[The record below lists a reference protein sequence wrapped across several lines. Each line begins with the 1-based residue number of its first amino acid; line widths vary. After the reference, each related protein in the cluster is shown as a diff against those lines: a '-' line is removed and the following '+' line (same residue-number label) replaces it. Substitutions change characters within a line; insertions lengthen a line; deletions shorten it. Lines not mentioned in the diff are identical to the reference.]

1 MSDQPTTPTPRPTPG
16 PARNKAAVPIV
27 VAVVA
32 ALITG
37 VMLLAPALA
46 GGGNE
51 SEAPVAG
58 VSRDGSRPPVDP
70 ENDPFAALVR
80 RDAGDP
86 MALGEVDAPVVMIN
100 YSEFQCPF
108 CGKFARDTKPEL
120 VEKYVD
126 NGTLRIEWRD
136 FPYLG
141 PESTT
146 AAHAARA
153 AGAQGK
159 FWEFHDAMF
168 ADQQPPNS
176 GKLTE
181 EYLVGV
187 AEQAG
192 LDPEQFAK
200 DLKSDEV
207 AAAVQKDFQE
217 GQSIGVTGT
226 PAFLVNG
233 QPIMGAQPTEVFV
246 EAIEQAAEAAR

>member
-1 MSDQPTTPTPRPTPG
+1 MPDT
-16 PARNKAAVPIV
+16 PARNKATIPVV
-27 VAVVA
+27 VALVA

-37 VMLLAPALA
+37 VMLLGPALA
-46 GGGNE
+46 GDSGE
-51 SEAPVAG
+51 SNDTAGTPPVSD
-58 VSRDGSRPPVDP
+58 VSRDGSRPPANP
-70 ENDPFAALVR
+70 EDDPFAKLVR
-80 RDAGDP
+80 RDPEDP
-86 MALGEVDAPVVMIN
+86 TALGEVDAPVVMIN

-108 CGKFARDTKPEL
+108 CGKFARDTEPTL
-120 VEKYVD
+120 VEEYVAD
-126 NGTLRIEWRD
+126 GTLRIEWRD

-146 AAHAARA
+146 AAQAGRA
-153 AGAQGK
+153 AAEQGK

-181 EYLVGV
+181 DYLVGV
-187 AEQAG
+187 AEEVG
-192 LDPEQFAK
+192 LDGERFREDMSSSEA
-200 DLKSDEV
+200 E
-207 AAAVQKDFQE
+207 AAVKEDFQE

>member
-1 MSDQPTTPTPRPTPG
+1 MSTKTSTPTSG
-16 PARNKAAVPIV
+16 PARNKATVPIV

-46 GGGNE
+46 GGGGNE

-58 VSRDGSRPPVDP
+58 VSRDGSRPPVDG
-70 ENDPFAALVR
+70 ESDPFAALVR
-80 RDAGDP
+80 RDADDP

-120 VEKYVD
+120 VQKYVED
-126 NGTLRIEWRD
+126 GTLRIEWRD

-146 AAHAARA
+146 AAQAGRA

-187 AEQAG
+187 AKEAG
-192 LDPEQFAK
+192 LDAEQFAK
-200 DLKSDEV
+200 DLKSDAV

-233 QPIMGAQPTEVFV
+233 QPIMGAQPTEVFA